1 MLEKMKKE
9 RTRLE
14 GELKKGQQM
23 LVDLQQKANI
33 LTANMQRIQ
42 GAMQFIDSQVA
53 EAEKDNPVEPQ
64 DVPDTTTAG
73 PETKDEPE

>member
-1 MLEKMKKE
+1 MIEKMEKE

-23 LVDLQQKANI
+23 LIELQQKANN

-42 GAMQFIDSQVA
+42 GAIQFIDGQLADVKKQVDA
-53 EAEKDNPVEPQ
+53 KQEV
-64 DVPDTTTAG
+64 
-73 PETKDEPE
+73 PETKDEPK

>member
-23 LVDLQQKANI
+23 LVEIQQKANN

-42 GAMQFIDSQVA
+42 GAIQFIDSQVA
-53 EAEKDNPVEPQ
+53 EAKK
-64 DVPDTTTAG
+64 